1 VSANVDGGGLD
12 VEDVDAAGSADATDA
27 EVRGSTAP
35 DLLVVTTFEDVY
47 RTDYDRMVRVAYM
60 LSGSNEVAE
69 DIVQDAFVQLYSRFD
84 RLADPVPYLYRT
96 VVNGCRL
103 RHRRQRVVERLRH
116 LTTRSDQTTEQ
127 SSAIDGTWSALD
139 RLPPRRRAV
148 VVLRY
153 YADLPLAEIAEVLGC
168 KIGTV
173 KSMLHRALAELKE
186 VVTR

>member
-1 VSANVDGGGLD
+1 MD
-12 VEDVDAAGSADATDA
+12 VEDVDAAGSAGATDA

-35 DLLVVTTFEDVY
+35 DLDVVTTFEDVY

-103 RHRRQRVVERLRH
+103 RHRRRRVVERLRH
-116 LTTRSDQTTEQ
+116 LTAPSDQVTMG
-127 SSAIDGTWSALD
+127 SAIDGTWSALD